1 MREICKCMKTSVGM
15 TILIVGLGSIGRR
28 HLKNVR
34 AALPQARIVVV
45 SRSGGPHPDAGLA
58 DRVVSR
64 LEDAVAE
71 DPHCAI
77 IAGPA
82 SEHVIAALTLA
93 SNGVHLLVEK
103 PLSHTLEGVDELIAE
118 CAARQ
123 LVLMPGY
130 TLRFIPSLNVL
141 RQALASG
148 RIGRLLVAR
157 AEVGQYLP
165 DWRPGADYRQSVS
178 ARAEL
183 GGGAVLELSHEID
196 YLRWLAGDVKRVT
209 ALMAKVS
216 DLEMDVEDAAEIAV
230 EFHSGALGSISL
242 NMLARPGGRFC
253 RLVGETG
260 TLEWDAIRS
269 ETRLYSAESKSWTV
283 LSEPAGAVRNDMYR
297 DELRHFLDCVNGL
310 DTPRVT
316 AADGLRALQVVVAVK
331 QSAREGLAVT
341 L

>member
-1 MREICKCMKTSVGM
+1 MSSSAEM
-15 TILIVGLGSIGRR
+15 TVMIVGLGSIGRR
-28 HLKNVR
+28 HLANVR
-34 AALPQARIVVV
+34 KELPHARIVVV
-45 SRSGGPHPDAGLA
+45 SRTGAVHPDAAMA
-58 DRVVSR
+58 DRVVTC
-64 LEDAVAE
+64 LQDVADE
-71 DPHCAI
+71 TPQCAI

-82 SEHVIAALTLA
+82 SEHVTAALALA
-93 SNGVHLLVEK
+93 RQGVHLLVEK
-103 PLSHTLEGVDELIAE
+103 PLSHTLDGVAELIAE
-118 CAARQ
+118 CDSRG

-130 TLRFIPSLNVL
+130 TLRFIPSLGIL
-141 RQALASG
+141 QQALQEG

-165 DWRPGADYRQSVS
+165 DWRPGTDYRQSVS

-196 YLRWLAGDVKRVT
+196 YLCWLAGDVKRVT
-209 ALMAKVS
+209 ALISKVS

-253 RLVGETG
+253 RLVGENG
-260 TLEWDAIRS
+260 TLEWDALRS
-269 ETRLYSAESKSWTV
+269 ETRLYSAESKTWTL
-283 LSEPAGAVRNDMYR
+283 LSEPGGMGRNDMYR
-297 DELRHFLDCVNGL
+297 DELHHFLDCVRGL
-310 DTPRVT
+310 DTPRLT

-331 QSAREGLAVT
+331 QSARESRTVT

>member
-1 MREICKCMKTSVGM
+1 M
-15 TILIVGLGSIGRR
+15 TVMIVGLGSIGRR
-28 HLKNVR
+28 HLVNVR
-34 AALPQARIVVV
+34 QALPQARIVAVT
-45 SRSGGPHPDAGLA
+45 RAGGSHADAELA
-58 DRVVSR
+58 DRVVSG
-64 LEDAVAE
+64 LPEALAE
-71 DPHCAI
+71 NPRCAI

-82 SEHVIAALTLA
+82 SEHVSAALLLA
-93 SNGVHLLVEK
+93 RQGVHLLVEK

-118 CAARQ
+118 CASRR
-123 LVLMPGY
+123 LVLLPGY

-141 RQALASG
+141 QQALAAG

-269 ETRLYSAESKSWTV
+269 ETRLYSAESKTWTV
-283 LSEPAGAVRNDMYR
+283 LSEPVGVVRNDMYR
-297 DELRHFLDCVNGL
+297 DELLHFLDCVNGL
-310 DTPRVT
+310 DTPCIT
-316 AADGLRALQVVVAVK
+316 PADGLHALQVVVAVK
-331 QSAREGLAVT
+331 QSAREGRAVT